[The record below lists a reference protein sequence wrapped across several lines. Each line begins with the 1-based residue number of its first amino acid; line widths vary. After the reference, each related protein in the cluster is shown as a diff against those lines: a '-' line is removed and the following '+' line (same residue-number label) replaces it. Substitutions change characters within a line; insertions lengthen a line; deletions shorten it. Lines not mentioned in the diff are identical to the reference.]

1 MKINNHYL
9 VKLKYKN
16 EVYEKNFFSGEMGKK
31 LNINY
36 DMSTELLNFFYYNY
50 VFDGKINLYIE
61 VSEIKY
67 DIENLVKSINDL
79 CSFTKKNILNI
90 TFILKNFL
98 YYDYVKRIVNIIKK
112 NVNIKLN
119 TVSLE
124 VNILNSNE
132 YKEIIKNEIGFN
144 KIKTLIFINEL
155 DKILEFEDDLK
166 NIKKIFFISTKNLI
180 LSLKK
185 INNYYLLKNN
195 SIKLTDNEN
204 ERDLLNFLLE
214 SDDLE
219 LKLLQNNKFVYNV
232 CKFVKF
238 NTYYINCIGQILK
251 CDKTDFEEIVVGSIL
266 NGHFEIDLNKI
277 AKLLIL
283 NEKKCNKC
291 YLFPTC
297 FNKHCLLGRKAKC
310 PSVKKL
316 LDERS
321 KV

>member
-112 NVNIKLN
+112 M
-119 TVSLE
+119 
-124 VNILNSNE
+124 
-132 YKEIIKNEIGFN
+132 
-144 KIKTLIFINEL
+144 LI
-155 DKILEFEDDLK
+155 
-166 NIKKIFFISTKNLI
+166 
-180 LSLKK
+180 
-185 INNYYLLKNN
+185 
-195 SIKLTDNEN
+195 
-204 ERDLLNFLLE
+204 
-214 SDDLE
+214 
-219 LKLLQNNKFVYNV
+219 
-232 CKFVKF
+232 
-238 NTYYINCIGQILK
+238 
-251 CDKTDFEEIVVGSIL
+251 
-266 NGHFEIDLNKI
+266 
-277 AKLLIL
+277 
-283 NEKKCNKC
+283 
-291 YLFPTC
+291 
-297 FNKHCLLGRKAKC
+297 
-310 PSVKKL
+310 
-316 LDERS
+316 
-321 KV
+321 